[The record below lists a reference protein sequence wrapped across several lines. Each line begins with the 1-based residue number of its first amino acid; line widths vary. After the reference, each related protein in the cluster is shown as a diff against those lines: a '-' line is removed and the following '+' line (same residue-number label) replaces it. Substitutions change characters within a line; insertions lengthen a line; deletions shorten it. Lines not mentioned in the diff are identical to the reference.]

1 MAEHELRLPKFGMQ
15 MTEATVEAWLV
26 SDGDSVSEGQEIVTV
41 STDKVDSDLE
51 SPAAGSLKIA
61 VAAGETVA
69 VGTLLG
75 VISS

>member
-15 MTEATVEAWLV
+15 MAEGTIEAWLV
-26 SDGDSVSEGQEIVTV
+26 SDGDAVAEGQEIVTV
-41 STDKVDSDLE
+41 STDKVDSDIE
-51 SPAAGSLKIA
+51 APATGTLKIL

-75 VISS
+75 VIS